1 MKTLTYQLRKEQ
13 GLSSKQ
19 LASKALVTDYTIQV
33 LEGRYPKYTVEPN
46 KMHQVANAL
55 GVSME
60 VLLGKKTRR
69 EEELE
74 KQLQKMEE
82 EFDSCKMN
90 LENQQRITTPLQTTA
105 KNLVRDLEDAYSQN
119 SWLRL
124 ALLVETIILS
134 LIILL

>member
-33 LEGRYPKYTVEPN
+33 LEGRYPKYTVEPS
-46 KMHQVANAL
+46 KIHQVANAL

-74 KQLQKMEE
+74 RRLGDMGQ
-82 EFDSCKMN
+82 EFASYKVSA
-90 LENQQRITTPLQTTA
+90 EQQHRTSTKSLIKDLDESYTQTS
-105 KNLVRDLEDAYSQN
+105 L
-119 SWLRL
+119 LRSII
-124 ALLVETIILS
+124 AIETIILS